1 MTIIEFYKK
10 LSTLLTDAREK
21 FISQTQA
28 EKKLEELIEQAK
40 DSKLDVKVS
49 KDILDPIVLMRLDD
63 EKSFREEEDYD
74 YYSDDSSY
82 DYENSFL

>member
-21 FISQTQA
+21 FISQTQS

>member
-21 FISQTQA
+21 FISHTQA
-28 EKKLEELIEQAK
+28 EKKLEELIEQAQ

-49 KDILDPIVLMRLDD
+49 KNILDPINLMRLDD
-63 EKSFREEEDYD
+63 EKSFREEEDDD

-82 DYENSFL
+82 DYENSF